1 MTIGIDKISFCAPY
15 YIDMTALAEARN
27 VDPGKFHIGIGQDQ
41 MAVNPISQDIVTFA
55 ANAAEAILTKED
67 KDTIDMVIVG
77 TESSI
82 DESKAYCSCLTSF
95 NGDSTFRSLFR
106 NQGSLLRSNS
116 RLTVS

>member
-1 MTIGIDKISFCAPY
+1 MTIGIDKISFFVPPY

-67 KDTIDMVIVG
+67 KKAIDMVIVG

-82 DESKAYCSCLTSF
+82 DESKAAAVVLHRLMGIQPFARSF
-95 NGDSTFRSLFR
+95 EIKEACYGATAGL
-106 NQGSLLRSNS
+106 Q
-116 RLTVS
+116 